1 MISAVVFSVGVAL
14 PGINNIP
21 PGERFWLFLVGG
33 LWGVLGAIISLGW
46 QLLKKNPALE
56 VVKPPVQADL
66 RSNLGVIDPLR
77 SNMSLESG
85 HFQFAVSFAVIGV
98 IGLFIA
104 QERPDEGLLGFDNGM
119 CFTPPLRHLSY
130 VQLYSYAYY

>member
-33 LWGVLGAIISLGW
+33 LWGVLAAIISLGW

-56 VVKPPVQADL
+56 VVKPPVQATL
-66 RSNLGVIDPLR
+66 RSNL
-77 SNMSLESG
+77 
-85 HFQFAVSFAVIGV
+85 
-98 IGLFIA
+98 
-104 QERPDEGLLGFDNGM
+104 
-119 CFTPPLRHLSY
+119 
-130 VQLYSYAYY
+130 